1 MAGFLDILDFLG
13 QFEADGGILPDSMA
27 DLTQDE
33 VIAVVA
39 SAKHRNSPMLAL
51 QALMES
57 TSLGPREASAL
68 MLRSDIDKASCEL
81 VRLLTNDWDDMARAL
96 RAPTFR
102 VIVDLLNS
110 PKDHTRIEGARLAA
124 RLVEVQAKEERKEMA
139 ARRQQDQ
146 ARAMIEKRAKLEH
159 LTDEELAANIT
170 ARTAA
175 LH

>member
-1 MAGFLDILDFLG
+1 MAGFLDIGDFLKA
-13 QFEADGGILPDSMA
+13 FEADGGILPDSMA

-33 VIAVVA
+33 VVAVVA

-57 TSLGPREASAL
+57 TGLGPREASAL
-68 MLRSDIDKASCEL
+68 MLREDIDKASCEL
-81 VRLLTNDWDDMARAL
+81 VRLLTNDWDEMARAL

-102 VIVDLLNS
+102 VIIGLLNS

-124 RLVEVQAKEERKEMA
+124 RLVEVQAKEERKEA
-139 ARRQQDQ
+139 VARRQQDQ
-146 ARAMIEKRAKLEH
+146 ARALAEKRSKLEH
-159 LTDEELAANIT
+159 MSNDELAANIT
-170 ARTAA
+170 ARISA